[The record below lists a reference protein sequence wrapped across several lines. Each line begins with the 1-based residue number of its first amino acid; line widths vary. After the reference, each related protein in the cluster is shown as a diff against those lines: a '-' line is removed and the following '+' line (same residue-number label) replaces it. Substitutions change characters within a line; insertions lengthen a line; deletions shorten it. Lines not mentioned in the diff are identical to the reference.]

1 MAGWPPSHL
10 ACWPLH
16 PVFAVSPAGVLF
28 PWVSQEAPCSL
39 CSFSPSLGLL
49 RFEPC
54 SCEAKGPLLPRQL
67 FHIDFG
73 HFLGN
78 FKTKFGINRERVPFI
93 LTYDFVH
100 VIQQGK
106 TNNSEK
112 FER

>member
-1 MAGWPPSHL
+1 M
-10 ACWPLH
+10 
-16 PVFAVSPAGVLF
+16 SPAGVVFARDSWQLQLY
-28 PWVSQEAPCSL
+28 VL
-39 CSFSPSLGLL
+39 CSISSLLPGFLGLGSGS
-49 RFEPC
+49 RQ
-54 SCEAKGPLLPRQL
+54 ARAPLLSHTPGPTFLASHSVSFPPQL

>member
-1 MAGWPPSHL
+1 MVKYYLLPFILLLLNYNIWNFSS
-10 ACWPLH
+10 PLN
-16 PVFAVSPAGVLF
+16 VS
-28 PWVSQEAPCSL
+28 WVSSVFL
-39 CSFSPSLGLL
+39 FS
-49 RFEPC
+49 
-54 SCEAKGPLLPRQL
+54 QL

-100 VIQQGK
+100 VIQEGK